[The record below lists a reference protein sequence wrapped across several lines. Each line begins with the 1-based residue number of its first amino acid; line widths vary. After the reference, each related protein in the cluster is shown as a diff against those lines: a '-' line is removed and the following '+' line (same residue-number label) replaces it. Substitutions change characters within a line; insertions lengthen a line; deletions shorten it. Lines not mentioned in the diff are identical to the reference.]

1 MRVLRVD
8 DEGFVYGTVVVRD
21 GKNYFAGFEATLY
34 AVRTPTDG
42 STAYNLS
49 LYAYYTPSN
58 ESEEKNMHAFEV
70 GLPNV
75 PDGLIGVALKAG
87 ATGTASVVTA
97 CGGEDIT
104 AEYGDK
110 WKANMFINDSG
121 TAATTATFDS
131 ATGLLSIAP
140 AGKYRVAS
148 ASVLEAGDI
157 LGLDG
162 VGEYADVSA
171 SA

>member
-1 MRVLRVD
+1 
-8 DEGFVYGTVVVRD
+8 
-21 GKNYFAGFEATLY
+21 
-34 AVRTPTDG
+34 
-42 STAYNLS
+42 
-49 LYAYYTPSN
+49 
-58 ESEEKNMHAFEV
+58 MHAFEV

-121 TAATTATFDS
+121 TAATTATFDL